1 MRASDVI
8 FDILKQ
14 YVDTVFF
21 VSGGQAAFLVDS
33 LGRSGL
39 RYVACLHE
47 QGAGF
52 AALGYAMQR
61 GGLGVCLV
69 TSGPGATNA
78 LTPCAAAWMDSVPVL
93 FISGQARSDSLIGD
107 TGLRTRG
114 IQEVDIISMVR
125 PVTKRAYQLVFAN
138 HIISGDIRDD
148 IWELANLCL
157 EGRPGPCWI
166 DIPLDQQSEELED
179 E

>member
-1 MRASDVI
+1 MKTSDAI
-8 FDILKQ
+8 FDILKG

-21 VSGGQAAFLVDS
+21 VAGGGAMHLVDS

-39 RYVACLHE
+39 RYVPCLHE

-61 GGLGVCLV
+61 KGLGVCLV

-78 LTPCAAAWMDSVPVL
+78 VTPCAAAWMDSVQVL

-114 IQEVDIISMVR
+114 VQEVDIISIVK
-125 PVTKRAYQLVFAN
+125 PVTKYAYRFN
-138 HIISGDIRDD
+138 HKNYLIYRDIMRGAAQ
-148 IWELANLCL
+148 ECL
-157 EGRPGPCWI
+157 DGRPGPCWL
-166 DIPLDQQSEELED
+166 DVPLDVQAEEI
-179 E
+179 

>member
-125 PVTKRAYQLVFAN
+125 PITKGAARYLNGKQLLSFVSFWV
-138 HIISGDIRDD
+138 HT
-148 IWELANLCL
+148 CL
-157 EGRPGPCWI
+157 DNRPGPCWL
-166 DIPLDQQSEELED
+166 DVPLDVQSEEI
-179 E
+179 